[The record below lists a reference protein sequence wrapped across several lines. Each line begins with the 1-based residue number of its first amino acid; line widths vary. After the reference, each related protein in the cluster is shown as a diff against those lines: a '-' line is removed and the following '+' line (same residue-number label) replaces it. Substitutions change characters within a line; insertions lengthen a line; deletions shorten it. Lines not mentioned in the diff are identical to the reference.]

1 MSPEDPE
8 QYKYQWTFLLC
19 LRQKMGIKRL
29 HGFRPRGLSWERAD
43 SRYARR
49 PDEISTPFSWII
61 CVRNDIF
68 SLSLKNI
75 SLVPRNRQCRC
86 PSYSITES
94 TMHILIEY
102 EEYAFMAL
110 KELSMQLSM
119 VFDNRISYA
128 CSITAAL
135 AQEDPSKPKAFP
147 LYSSSKSYLK
157 PAIQGSV

>member
-1 MSPEDPE
+1 
-8 QYKYQWTFLLC
+8 
-19 LRQKMGIKRL
+19 
-29 HGFRPRGLSWERAD
+29 
-43 SRYARR
+43 
-49 PDEISTPFSWII
+49 
-61 CVRNDIF
+61 
-68 SLSLKNI
+68 
-75 SLVPRNRQCRC
+75 
-86 PSYSITES
+86 
-94 TMHILIEY
+94 MHILIEY